1 MRPSLL
7 HRRLGWC
14 CKRHITSWAASRR
27 HCSSCLLLLFLFL
40 LLLLLVEAPHTLGD
54 AMGRTGQK
62 VQKGSLGAAL
72 LRTQKKTSA
81 TATTDIQSSAG
92 KHVSAR
98 DGGDATVALA
108 SYLEGSS
115 LVRLLRVLV
124 LLLHASAG
132 LTVPASPPL
141 ATDRTTSWPAPCWPT
156 ASSQPSRSACCSWRS
171 PTMAPCL
178 SSASPPPLLLLTNRF
193 RMADACLTST

>member
-1 MRPSLL
+1 
-7 HRRLGWC
+7 
-14 CKRHITSWAASRR
+14 
-27 HCSSCLLLLFLFL
+27 L
-40 LLLLLVEAPHTLGD
+40 LLLLLLFAALHTLGD
-54 AMGRTGQK
+54 TMGRTGQK

-115 LVRLLRVLV
+115 LVRLLVRLLL
-124 LLLHASAG
+124 LLLHPPAG
-132 LTVPASPPL
+132 LTPA
-141 ATDRTTSWPAPCWPT
+141 CF
-156 ASSQPSRSACCSWRS
+156 SSCFSFFCCH
-171 PTMAPCL
+171 
-178 SSASPPPLLLLTNRF
+178 
-193 RMADACLTST
+193 